1 MAGGWFLCL
10 SWGLN
15 TILPA
20 SAGPQLSPPSCVALG
35 KSLYSV
41 SQFPHLWAGFTAV
54 PTSVCGGPM
63 GFTERGACHVKTTH
77 GGRGAGLQPFRGDA
91 RGASSG
97 PPTPGLAQPAAA
109 PPAGRFLPSPPPRTP
124 ASERK
129 PPGPGG
135 RPFLSAS
142 SFPHSARGSGPG
154 PTGRAERRGRAAP
167 ALRDRGAAD
176 SAKPAGDTSAAGH
189 VRARRP
195 GAPAGPPHTGRD
207 APASRRPGDRPLL
220 DAGPEAP
227 PACPVSTHCI
237 CRLLHRATTPQAAA
251 VTIVILQMRK
261 TEAKEDQVT

>member
-41 SQFPHLWAGFTAV
+41 SQFPHLWAGFTTV

-63 GFTERGACHVKTTH
+63 GFTERGHLSCQNDSRRP
-77 GGRGAGLQPFRGDA
+77 GRGPAALPRGRPGREQRPPHPGAGAA
-91 RGASSG
+91 R
-97 PPTPGLAQPAAA
+97 AAA

-142 SFPHSARGSGPG
+142 SFPHSARGSGPR
-154 PTGRAERRGRAAP
+154 PTGRAERRGRAAA
-167 ALRDRGAAD
+167 ALRDRLGQARGRYQRGQ
-176 SAKPAGDTSAAGH
+176 P
-189 VRARRP
+189 RARPQAR
-195 GAPAGPPHTGRD
+195 G
-207 APASRRPGDRPLL
+207 SRRPPAHGTGCPCVQAPRRQTPPGCGARGAPRLPSQHAL
-220 DAGPEAP
+220 HLPP
-227 PACPVSTHCI
+227 PAQGHHPTGGRCD
-237 CRLLHRATTPQAAA
+237 HRHFTDE
-251 VTIVILQMRK
+251 K
-261 TEAKEDQVT
+261 N

>member
-41 SQFPHLWAGFTAV
+41 SQFPHLWAGFTTV

-97 PPTPGLAQPAAA
+97 PPTPGLAQPPRPPL
-109 PPAGRFLPSPPPRTP
+109 PPAASCPALLLALLPPRGNRRAP
-124 ASERK
+124 ADV
-129 PPGPGG
+129 
-135 RPFLSAS
+135 PFSLLPLS
-142 SFPHSARGSGPG
+142 HTR
-154 PTGRAERRGRAAP
+154 RAAP
-167 ALRDRGAAD
+167 APGPLAARRGGAGRRLPCGTAARPTRPNPRVTP
-176 SAKPAGDTSAAGH
+176 ARPATCAPAGPGLPQAPRTRDGMPL
-189 VRARRP
+189 RP
-195 GAPAGPPHTGRD
+195 GAPETDPSWMRGPRRPPPAQSARTASAASYTGPPPH
-207 APASRRPGDRPLL
+207 RRPL
-220 DAGPEAP
+220 
-227 PACPVSTHCI
+227 
-237 CRLLHRATTPQAAA
+237 
-251 VTIVILQMRK
+251 
-261 TEAKEDQVT
+261 